1 MAASRRATLRI
12 AGKRPY
18 CSAQIR
24 ETLARRFDQKE
35 ADMAAR
41 FLNATDRAAD
51 ERLIPQ
57 LLAAAG
63 RAWQRHR
70 TYRENQAQLRR
81 LSIREREDVG
91 LAGADVDAVAREA
104 VYRR

>member
-1 MAASRRATLRI
+1 
-12 AGKRPY
+12 
-18 CSAQIR
+18 
-24 ETLARRFDQKE
+24 
-35 ADMAAR
+35 MAAR
-41 FLNATDRAAD
+41 FLNATEPAAG

-57 LLAAAG
+57 LMAAVD
-63 RAWQRHR
+63 RAWRRHR
-70 TYRENQAQLRR
+70 TYRETQAQLRA